1 MSDIWGH
8 LIGVVI
14 IFLIV
19 AFVGVWIWAWLPRHH
34 RVFSRMAR
42 VPLEKDSA
50 PGDIGSN
57 DARTDNTDNNG
68 EEQR

>member
-14 IFLIV
+14 ILLII
-19 AFVGVWIWAWLPRHH
+19 AFIGIWIWAWLPRHH
-34 RVFSRMAR
+34 RVFSRMAHI
-42 VPLEKDSA
+42 PLE
-50 PGDIGSN
+50 N
-57 DARTDNTDNNG
+57 DNNDDND

>member
-14 IFLIV
+14 ILLIV
-19 AFVGVWIWAWLPRHH
+19 AFVGVWIWAWLPRHR

-42 VPLEKDSA
+42 IPLENDST
-50 PGDIGSN
+50 PGDHQN
-57 DARTDNTDNNG
+57 DEQRTDNNG

>member
-1 MSDIWGH
+1 MMSDIWGH

-14 IFLIV
+14 ILLIV

-42 VPLEKDSA
+42 VPLENDSEPRR
-50 PGDIGSN
+50 PGN
-57 DARTDNTDNNG
+57 NEQRTDNNG

>member
-14 IFLIV
+14 IFLII

-42 VPLEKDSA
+42 VPLENDAA
-50 PGDIGSN
+50 PGDTRSN
-57 DARTDNTDNNG
+57 DARTDNTDTNG

>member
-1 MSDIWGH
+1 MNDIQGH

-14 IFLIV
+14 ILLIV

-42 VPLEKDSA
+42 VPLENDSI
-50 PGDIGSN
+50 PGDL
-57 DARTDNTDNNG
+57 RTDKKRTDNNG

>member
-8 LIGVVI
+8 VIGVVI
-14 IFLIV
+14 ILLIV

-42 VPLEKDSA
+42 VPLENDTA
-50 PGDIGSN
+50 PGKRPGDEP
-57 DARTDNTDNNG
+57 RTDNHG

>member
-14 IFLIV
+14 ILLIV
-19 AFVGVWIWAWLPRHH
+19 AFVGVWIWAWLPRHR

-42 VPLEKDSA
+42 VPLENDSE
-50 PGDIGSN
+50 PGDHKN
-57 DARTDNTDNNG
+57 DEQRTDNNG

>member
-8 LIGVVI
+8 VIGVVI
-14 IFLIV
+14 ILLIV

-42 VPLEKDSA
+42 VPLENDTA
-50 PGDIGSN
+50 PGERRGDEQ
-57 DARTDNTDNNG
+57 RTNNHG

>member
-14 IFLIV
+14 ILLIV

-42 VPLEKDSA
+42 VPLEND
-50 PGDIGSN
+50 PERGDCKN
-57 DARTDNTDNNG
+57 DEQRTDNNG

>member
-1 MSDIWGH
+1 MNDIWGH

-14 IFLIV
+14 ILLIV

-42 VPLEKDSA
+42 VPLENDSI
-50 PGDIGSN
+50 PGDLRA
-57 DARTDNTDNNG
+57 DKERKDNNG